1 MHIPAIAATLALLLA
16 SQSYGDTLYSESFQD
31 GNANGWSQSGAG
43 TGQVTLYASN
53 YSLRLTNKRA
63 AQQTVRTA
71 GYDNIGVTMQMAAS
85 SLEWGEMC
93 IGEVSVNGGANWTP
107 IITVYDGQ
115 DDGVTLYTGA
125 ASPTGAANGSL
136 LLRLRAAGSNNYD
149 YCWAYNIQVTG
160 DVMSAAPDITSS
172 GNFAFGDVPQ
182 GSSSQQQLQV
192 ANAGNANLV
201 INNLS
206 QPSHPFSLVSD
217 SCSAQ
222 TLTPAAQCQITLAF
236 APTSIGTSSDALVIN
251 SNDPDQPAFTVP
263 VSGTGTSSAGI
274 YDPLPGNG
282 NVTRSALAF
291 SALNGTSLSLTDYS
305 AWALPANAANP
316 TQEFQGRL
324 TLNGESSAGSFIERG
339 TSLAGSY
346 TDPQHLPEFSYDFIQ
361 LGTHLIPATRG
372 LIATSHPS
380 WSYLFGP
387 GRVWQENNDSGYSRA
402 ALPFSLQE
410 NGANC
415 THNGV
420 MTFAFKTDGSITNVA
435 YQIAGET
442 CAYFKFD
449 MWGMVDAS
457 YTPGAVTNAASI
469 SADYQNE
476 IANRMPTKPISALT
490 TDYPAAGINIAT
502 LGSEQSSSHRTLF
515 GVAVN
520 GVHYTGSC
528 NSRRG
533 EYPYCDAL
541 MLPSYSTAK
550 SVVGGVGLMRIE
562 QKYSG
567 TQKNLIVGDYVTE
580 CSGYQWD
587 DVTLEN
593 ALDMA
598 TGNYTS
604 SGFEVDEGS
613 STVANNF
620 FLKYSH
626 SEKVSHSCAYPR
638 KSAPGSLW
646 VYHTSDT
653 YLLGRALQTFYK
665 GQAGSSKDFYRDL
678 LVEEL
683 WKPLNLSPTTYTS
696 LRTFDSAAQPLTGY
710 GLTFQRDDVVK
721 LAEFLHLANGNINGT
736 PMLDSAMLN
745 DALQRTSNHGLTAG
759 GSNDRHQNGFWGWNA
774 KDILGCSSDAWV
786 PYMSGYGG
794 IAVVLLP
801 NGISYY
807 VFSDNAEYTFN
818 NTAKEL
824 NKIQSI
830 CP

>member
-1 MHIPAIAATLALLLA
+1 MRTFITSSALALLISSSGHA
-16 SQSYGDTLYSESFQD
+16 DTLFTEDFQD
-31 GNANGWSQSGAG
+31 GNATGWNQSGAG
-43 TGQVTLYASN
+43 GGLVTVYAGN
-53 YSLRLTNKRA
+53 YSLRLTHQRA
-63 AQQTVRTA
+63 ATHTVSTA
-71 GYDNIGVTMQMAAS
+71 GYDNIAVSMQMAAS
-85 SLEWGEMC
+85 SLEWGETC
-93 IGEVSVNGGANWTP
+93 IGEVSADGGNSWSNVV
-107 IITVYDGQ
+107 TVYNGQ
-115 DDGVTLYTGA
+115 DDGVTLYPGSAAPAGA
-125 ASPTGAANGSL
+125 ADTSL
-136 LLRLRAAGSNNYD
+136 ILRVRAGGTNNYD
-149 YCWAYNIQVTG
+149 YCWADNIAVTG
-160 DVMSAAPDITSS
+160 DVMSAVPDITAS
-172 GNFAFGDVPQ
+172 GSFDFGELPQ
-182 GSSSQQQLQV
+182 GSGSQQQV
-192 ANAGNANLV
+192 VIANAGDADLA
-201 INNLS
+201 ISGIS
-206 QPSHPFSLVSD
+206 QPAHPFSLVSD
-217 SCSAQ
+217 DCSAQ
-222 TLTPAAQCQITLAF
+222 TLAPTNNCQITLAF
-236 APTSIGTSSDALVIN
+236 YPTSVGTNNDALILY
-251 SNDPDQPAFTVP
+251 SNDPDQPALSLP
-263 VSGTGTSSAGI
+263 VSGTGSQSADV
-274 YDPLPGNG
+274 YDPLTGSGSVN
-282 NVTRSALAF
+282 RSALTFA
-291 SALNGTSLSLTDYS
+291 SLNGSALSLTDYS

-316 TQEFQGRL
+316 TQQFEGTL
-324 TLNGESSAGSFIERG
+324 TLNGESTAGNFIERG
-339 TSLAGSY
+339 TNLAGSY
-346 TDPQHLPEFSYDFIQ
+346 TDPQHLPEFSYDFVQ

-387 GRVWQENNDSGYSRA
+387 GRVWQENGDNGYSRA

-420 MTFAFKTDGSITNVA
+420 MTFAFTSDGSITNLA

-449 MWGMVDAS
+449 MWGMVDAT
-457 YTPGAVTNAASI
+457 YTPGTVTNAATLT
-469 SADYQNE
+469 ANYQSE
-476 IANRMPTKPISALT
+476 VAARMPTKPISALA
-490 TDYPAAGINIAT
+490 TDFPSAGINVANI
-502 LGSEQSSSHRTLF
+502 GSEQTAEHRTVF

-528 NSRRG
+528 NTRRG
-533 EYPYCDAL
+533 DYPYCDAL

-550 SVVGGVGLMRIE
+550 SVVGGVGLMRLE
-562 QKYSG
+562 QKYAG
-567 TQKNLIVGDYVTE
+567 IQKNLMIGDYVSE
-580 CSGYQWD
+580 CTGYQWD
-587 DVTLEN
+587 DVTFEQ

-620 FLKYSH
+620 FLKYTH
-626 SEKVSHSCAYPR
+626 SEKVAHSCAYPR
-638 KSAPGSLW
+638 KSTPGSLW

-653 YLLGRALQTFYK
+653 YLLGRALQIFYRN
-665 GQAGSSKDFYRDL
+665 QAGTTKDFYRDL

-696 LRTFDSAAQPLTGY
+696 LRTFDSTAQALAGY

-721 LAEFLHLANGNINGT
+721 LAEFLQLDNGYINGT
-736 PMLDSAMLN
+736 PMLDSNLLN
-745 DALQRTSNHGLTAG
+745 DALQRTSNRGLAAG
-759 GSNDRHQNGFWGWNA
+759 GSNDRYQNGFWGWNA
-774 KDILGCSSDAWV
+774 KDTLGCSSDAWV

-824 NKIQSI
+824 NKIESL